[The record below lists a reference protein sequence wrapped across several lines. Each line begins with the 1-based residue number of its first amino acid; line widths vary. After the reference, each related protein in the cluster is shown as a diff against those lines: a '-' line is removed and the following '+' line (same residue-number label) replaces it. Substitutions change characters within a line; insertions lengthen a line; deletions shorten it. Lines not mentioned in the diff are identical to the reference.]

1 MRIAAGAPVLASG
14 RFKRVGLKN
23 GYTLLVD
30 RSAVLP
36 EELSLNGSPLEKNG
50 AILVD
55 ALKESDFALERDGK
69 FFLKISQPIVVHFF
83 EGISVKIFP
92 ELTPSVCVTGV
103 FAGGKGILV
112 LGKEEAICDRVVDSF
127 EDSVRNSYDIPK
139 FLRDVRENSGILGIV
154 AIAGKVVGTWAKG
167 KLDVL

>member
-30 RSAVLP
+30 RSAILP
-36 EELSLNGSPLEKNG
+36 EKLSLNGYPLEKNG

-55 ALKESDFALERDGK
+55 ILKESDFVLERDGR
-69 FFLKISQPIVVHFF
+69 FFLKISQPIVIHFF
-83 EGISVKIFP
+83 EGMSVKIFP
-92 ELTPSVCVTGV
+92 ELTPSVCVAGV
-103 FAGGKGILV
+103 FAGEKGILV

-127 EDSVRNSYDIPK
+127 ENSVRNSYDIPK
-139 FLRDVRENSGILGIV
+139 FLRDVRGNPGISGIV

-167 KLDVL
+167 KLDVF